1 MPTLIASIA
10 ALTVAFVG
18 AVNAIW
24 AIMRDRE
31 RLGALERVTALLS
44 ELDSGGYEWEMMRS
58 MQKDL
63 ARQVFLTHLRRF
75 MGGGWLRWGRT
86 FAGTAIIPLVAG
98 LPFRNVGSV
107 GIISTSI
114 GLALSLLALVF
125 FGIANSINRR
135 AGIEMDKRK
144 EREAFSLTNGD

>member
-44 ELDSGGYEWEMMRS
+44 GLDSGGYEWEMMRS

-86 FAGTAIIPLVAG
+86 FAGTAIIPLVAE

-107 GIISTSI
+107 GIILNEYRSST
-114 GLALSLLALVF
+114 LLTRTCLLR
-125 FGIANSINRR
+125 NSEFNKSEGRDR
-135 AGIEMDKRK
+135 
-144 EREAFSLTNGD
+144 NGQTQGA